1 MNIIMNMT
9 IEKFEESINN
19 NSLPEIKRP
28 PNTDFNKNRLF
39 RDTNDFSS
47 TFVEWAYHRRNRL
60 KYQTIDELFE
70 SSPFSYAFVDK
81 SLESRSN
88 YPELYD
94 TEYKKKLEEIVL
106 KEKEDEIQW
115 YIEDGNKLLDYLNDG
130 TVKPMVMHELL
141 EIMYNRECKFCGKNK
156 QINKIKNVFCSNKCY
171 DDYIRYEY
179 YDDSS

>member
-70 SSPFSYAFVDK
+70 SSPFSYAFVDR

-94 TEYKKKLEEIVL
+94 KEYKKKLDKITLDEEI
-106 KEKEDEIQW
+106 EIEW
-115 YIEDGNKLLDYLNDG
+115 NTEDGNNLLCYLNDG
-130 TVKPMVMHELL
+130 TLKPIVMHELL
-141 EIMYNRECKFCGKNK
+141 EKMYNKECKFCGKDK
-156 QINKIKNVFCSNKCY
+156 PINKLYNVFCSDKCY
-171 DDYIRYEY
+171 DDSIRYKY
-179 YDDSS
+179 YDDSN